1 MLTKNDILQ
10 FLGDNKDYLSTK
22 FHIVKIG
29 LFGSFARDEAVE
41 NSDIDLII
49 ELEENTPDIF
59 ELKRNLRKYIKD
71 NLKRD
76 VHICREK
83 YLKSFIKEYIN
94 KETVYV

>member
-1 MLTKNDILQ
+1 MLTKNDILK
-10 FLGDNKDYLSTK
+10 FLGDNKDYLSTQ

-59 ELKRNLRKYIKD
+59 ELKRNLRKYFKD

-83 YLKSFIKEYIN
+83 YLKSFVKEYIK

>member
-1 MLTKNDILQ
+1 MLNKNDILQ
-10 FLGDNKDYLSTK
+10 FLVNNKEYLNK
-22 FHIVKIG
+22 QFHIVKIG

-41 NSDIDLII
+41 NSDIDILI

-59 ELKRNLRKYIKD
+59 ELKRNLRMYIKD

-83 YLKSFIKEYIN
+83 YLKSFIKEYIK

>member
-10 FLGDNKDYLSTK
+10 FLADNKDYLSK
-22 FHIVKIG
+22 QFHIVKIG

-41 NSDIDLII
+41 NSDIDILI

-83 YLKSFIKEYIN
+83 YLKSFIKEYIK

>member
-1 MLTKNDILQ
+1 MLSKKDILL
-10 FLGDNKDYLSTK
+10 FLEENKDYLSK
-22 FHIVKIG
+22 QFHIVKIG

-41 NSDIDLII
+41 GSDIDLLI

-59 ELKRNLRKYIKD
+59 ELKRNLRMYIKD

-83 YLKSFIKEYIN
+83 YLKSFIKEYIK

>member
-59 ELKRNLRKYIKD
+59 SKYRIF
-71 NLKRD
+71 LTMIVLYFFD
-76 VHICREK
+76 VEFIAIWV
-83 YLKSFIKEYIN
+83 LLSPKSWASKLI
-94 KETVYV
+94 